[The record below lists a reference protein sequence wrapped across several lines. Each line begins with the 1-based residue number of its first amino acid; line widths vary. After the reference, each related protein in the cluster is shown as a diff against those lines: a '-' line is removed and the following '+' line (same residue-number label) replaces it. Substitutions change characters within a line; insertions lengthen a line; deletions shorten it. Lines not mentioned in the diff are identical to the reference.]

1 MRGFPFSGGC
11 LVKFFTDYINL
22 ILIAIAVVS
31 GALLA
36 LPVLMRRGR
45 GISSQ
50 DAIQLI
56 NRRNAVV
63 LDIRDAAAFATGH
76 LPQARHLAFAD
87 LAKAPQVAKNKSTPV
102 LLVCQTG
109 QRSTKAEAT
118 LKEAGYAE
126 VYVLDGGLDAW
137 SKAGMPVVKQ
147 GVAK

>member
-1 MRGFPFSGGC
+1 M
-11 LVKFFTDYINL
+11 KFFSDYINIAL
-22 ILIAIAVVS
+22 IVIAVVS

-36 LPVLMRRGR
+36 WPVVMRRGR
-45 GISSQ
+45 GISAP

-63 LDIRDAAAFATGH
+63 VDVRDAAAYAEGH
-76 LPQARHLAFAD
+76 LPQARHLALAD
-87 LAKAPQVAKNKSTPV
+87 LPAKATQVAKNKSTPV

-109 QRSTKAEAT
+109 QRAAKAEAA

-126 VYVLDGGLDAW
+126 VYVLDGGLDGW
-137 SKAGMPVVKQ
+137 RKAGMPVVKQ